1 MIYGLIPVGGKGTR
15 LGLPFSKEMLPLKG
29 YEDYYPVCKLTV
41 DNMLSAGCQKIF
53 FIHGFEYKTE
63 IINLFNQENF
73 VHIKNLSERQSEVFS
88 SFYNSVV
95 LKDNDIFLYGLPDS
109 FYKKNLFPQI
119 KNIDG
124 LVCGM
129 YKIDDDCKVG
139 RLNIITNKF
148 VKSVKEE
155 DLTDYCWGVLK
166 FDLSCLKIFNE
177 EVLRELN
184 NNLIYLNNFEK
195 YGNPHCA
202 DCFAFSGSHQMNV
215 YSNTYDNILLYGEE
229 GVVLAGEAML
239 YKQLLKNNIK
249 LKKFDIN
256 HAFEPDYKTC
266 WCRHSLIRN

>member
-129 YKIDDDCKVG
+129 YKTDDDCKVG

-148 VKSVKEE
+148 VKSIKEE

-177 EVLRELN
+177 FIKKSNFEAEELLN
-184 NNLIYLNNFEK
+184 ENNFKVVYGDEYFDLGTWKSLNK
-195 YGNPHCA
+195 YW
-202 DCFAFSGSHQMNV
+202 SS
-215 YSNTYDNILLYGEE
+215 
-229 GVVLAGEAML
+229 
-239 YKQLLKNNIK
+239 
-249 LKKFDIN
+249 
-256 HAFEPDYKTC
+256 
-266 WCRHSLIRN
+266 